1 MKKLRNELKVV
12 CSAETDPSVSR
23 EGGGEEGPFYSLC
36 RQKLLGEANSGNEC
50 SSGSNSVPSSSNNLH
65 GLGYAS
71 DHGSDDSTGHPDTTS
86 MQLGASPPLTTTS
99 RSRATPLASTHIPS
113 ANIPIIPPAH
123 RITPSQSAAVAVSG
137 VAAFSFMTSATTGS
151 DEGGEDGAA
160 HEERL
165 SIGSNSSF
173 GEDLDFQEA
182 ALECV
187 DGLKVPF
194 SVLHFLCA
202 IC

>member
-1 MKKLRNELKVV
+1 MKKLRNELKTI
-12 CSAETDPSVSR
+12 CSAETDPSASKEVG
-23 EGGGEEGPFYSLC
+23 EGGPPFYSLC
-36 RQKLLGEANSGNEC
+36 RQTLLNEANSGNEY
-50 SSGSNSVPSSSNNLH
+50 SSGSNSVPSSNNLQ

-71 DHGSDDSTGHPDTTS
+71 DHGSDDSIGHTDPIPRMRPDS
-86 MQLGASPPLTTTS
+86 KHLGVSPQQLVSPLA
-99 RSRATPLASTHIPS
+99 RATPPIGTHITS

-123 RITPSQSAAVAVSG
+123 HLTSSQSAAVAVSG

-165 SIGSNSSF
+165 SIGSNSTF

-187 DGLKVPF
+187 DGLKVPPF
-194 SVLHFLCA
+194 F
-202 IC
+202 I